1 MELSNQ
7 TVLWLYKTMLTT
19 RYFEER
25 LVEETS
31 KGKTRG
37 SIHTS
42 VGQEAVPA
50 GVCAH
55 LAVSDYISSTHRGH
69 GHAIAK
75 GVNVNEMMAEIFGKS
90 TGICKG
96 KGGSVHIADF
106 SKGMLGT
113 IGIVGAGVP
122 LAVGAAL
129 SSDLRQS
136 DSVSIA
142 FFGDGAANQG
152 ILHESMN
159 LASIWKLPVVF
170 VCENNQYADATP
182 VEYATS
188 ATNIS
193 DRAAGYNMPGWTI
206 DGMNVL
212 AVYDAAGV
220 AIGRAR
226 AGQGPS
232 LLECKTYRYYGH
244 FFGDNPL
251 TYRLKEEQ
259 EIYREQDPI
268 LQFEN
273 DMRISYPKC
282 FKATKRIRQEVTNSI
297 EKAIEFAYSSPY
309 GPISDLY
316 DDVYVN
322 YAGLETL

>member
-1 MELSNQ
+1 MELTNE

-19 RYFEER
+19 RSFEER
-25 LVEETS
+25 LIEEAS

-37 SIHTS
+37 SIHPS

-55 LAVSDYISSTHRGH
+55 LTPSDYISSTHRGH

-75 GVNVNEMMAEIFGKS
+75 GVGVNEMMAEIFGKA
-90 TGICKG
+90 TGVCKG

-129 SSDLRQS
+129 SSILEGS

-152 ILHESMN
+152 IVHESMN
-159 LASIWKLPVVF
+159 LASIWKLPVIF
-170 VCENNQYADATP
+170 VCENNHYADATP

-188 ATNIS
+188 AVNIS
-193 DRAAGYNMPGWTI
+193 DRAAAYNMPGWSV

-212 AVYDAAGV
+212 SVYDTAGT

-259 EIYREQDPI
+259 DSYKKQDPI
-268 LQFEN
+268 LQFEAS
-273 DMRISYPKC
+273 MKALYPQC
-282 FKATKRIRQEVTNSI
+282 FKATQRIYKEV
-297 EKAIEFAYSSPY
+297 EAAIEAAIDFAYSSPY
-309 GPISDLY
+309 GPVTDLY

-322 YAGLETL
+322 YPGLQTL